1 MNNTYTNICKL
12 KSLPKHGGNDEDIN
26 FENIGL
32 DKATVAVKER
42 VTKFRDDVQA
52 ILNKLD
58 SITAIKGL
66 EATINALDRARE
78 VTKSIITIFDVL
90 EQRAL
95 GVGEGFNIS
104 TKRAIDFANKLD
116 DISTKVGANA
126 DASKEYIL
134 DLKKLVPGLGEVTDA
149 NTRYYKEAVLAN
161 DILRD
166 KLKLSSDEAV
176 QIRSLTRLQNRELIP
191 SIASYIETARD
202 FSDQGIMGSFNIFAE
217 ALAGTQSNVLA
228 QYSKVLPSA
237 LMKTTVE
244 AKRLGLSLD
253 DIYKTGEGM
262 LDIQKQTEAS
272 YRFQLVTGKA
282 LEGAQYKN
290 VAAAMNRATVERDV
304 EEQLRIIKDVTEN
317 LEDEIL
323 ANPFARKEV
332 ASSLNMTES
341 KLVDIIKLRREQGAL
356 TAKDIKNLKL
366 TQQATDDLA
375 EIEQVRSFDVVDRV
389 AATSKAEKVK
399 ETGLTGADF
408 DLNFIE
414 KLVGVPGGSTGIFPE
429 IEKFLSDTT
438 IGELTVDVMVIKGVI
453 EGISQAA
460 AGGKK
465 ATGGPVAAGRTYMVG
480 ELGPELF
487 SPATAGNITP
497 NNRLAGGGNGGTR
510 AIIDALKGVQ
520 FNVINKFDGSDILT
534 SIQYA
539 EGNTLT

>member
-1 MNNTYTNICKL
+1 LNNTYTNICKL

>member
-1 MNNTYTNICKL
+1 MNNIYTNICKL
-12 KSLPKHGGNDEDIN
+12 KSLPKHG
-26 FENIGL
+26 ENNESFDFSTLGL
-32 DKATVAVKER
+32 ENATEEVKER
-42 VTKFRDDVQA
+42 VKKFRNDVES
-52 ILNKLD
+52 ILN
-58 SITAIKGL
+58 SVAAIKDLKGL
-66 EATINALDRARE
+66 EATINSLTRAQE
-78 VTKSIITIFDVL
+78 VTKSLVAIFDIL

-95 GVGEGFNIS
+95 GVGDGFNIS
-104 TKRAIDFANKLD
+104 TKRAIDFANSLD
-116 DISTKVGANA
+116 NIAVEVGANA

-134 DLKKLVPGLGEVTDA
+134 DLKKLVPGLGEITDA

-217 ALAGTQSNVLA
+217 ALAQTQSNVLA

-272 YRFQLVTGKA
+272 YRFQLVTGKK

-323 ANPFARKEV
+323 ANPFARAEV
-332 ASSLNMTES
+332 ASALNMTES

-366 TQQATDDLA
+366 TADREEDLA
-375 EIEQVRSFDVVDRV
+375 EIEQIRSKDVVDRV
-389 AATSKAEKVK
+389 SATSKA
-399 ETGLTGADF
+399 GAVAKSELSGKDF
-408 DLNFIE
+408 TLGIIE
-414 KLVGVPGGSTGIFPE
+414 SIVGVPGGTTGIFPE

-438 IGELTVDVMVIKGVI
+438 IGQLTVDVMVIKGVI

-460 AGGKK
+460 SGGKK

-487 SPATAGNITP
+487 SPATAGNIIP
-497 NNRLAGGGNGGTR
+497 NNQMASSGNGGTR

>member
-12 KSLPKHGGNDEDIN
+12 KSLPKHGANDGDID
-26 FENIGL
+26 FSKLGLENAS
-32 DKATVAVKER
+32 KAVKEK
-42 VTKFRDDVQA
+42 VEKFRSDIET
-52 ILNKLD
+52 ILNSVD
-58 SITAIKGL
+58 SIKDLKGL
-66 EATINALDRARE
+66 EATINSLARAQE
-78 VTKSIITIFDVL
+78 VTKSLVGIFDIL

-95 GVGEGFNIS
+95 GVGDGFNIS
-104 TKRAIDFANKLD
+104 TKRAIDFANSLD
-116 DISTKVGANA
+116 NISVEVGANA

-272 YRFQLVTGKA
+272 YRFQLVTGKK

-366 TQQATDDLA
+366 SADREEDLA
-375 EIEQVRSFDVVDRV
+375 EIEQIRSKDVVDRV
-389 AATSKAEKVK
+389 AATSKAGAVDKS
-399 ETGLTGADF
+399 GLSGKDF
-408 DLNFIE
+408 TLGIIE
-414 KLVGVPGGSTGIFPE
+414 SIVGTPGGTTGIFPE

-438 IGELTVDVMVIKGVI
+438 IGQLTVDVMVIKGVI

-497 NNRLAGGGNGGTR
+497 NNQLAAGGNGGTR